1 MSYISEQP
9 AISGPQPMALDGLF
23 TLIGSVVTRVVAL
36 MYQADDADYCTS
48 EQDECYSTASRAGF
62 PS

>member
-1 MSYISEQP
+1 
-9 AISGPQPMALDGLF
+9 MAPDGLF

-36 MYQADDADYCTS
+36 KYQADDADYCTS